1 VFSTAQDNQT
11 AVTIRVFQGEREMA
25 SDNKLLGQFDLI
37 GIPPAPRG
45 MPQVEVTFDI
55 DANGIVNVHAKDLG
69 TNKEQSIKITASS
82 GLNEEEIKK
91 MVREAEAHAAEDHTR
106 RLQAEA
112 RNKLDN
118 LIYTTEKTLKDHG
131 AEVDEAGRKQVE
143 DALAEARTKLESK
156 DPDEINRAA
165 EALQNASHKLAE
177 AVYSKTKAGTG
188 PQAGAGPQEGA
199 SGQSGSQSGNG
210 EGGAKED
217 VVDADYKEV
226 KDQ

>member
-1 VFSTAQDNQT
+1 
-11 AVTIRVFQGEREMA
+11 
-25 SDNKLLGQFDLI
+25 
-37 GIPPAPRG
+37 
-45 MPQVEVTFDI
+45 
-55 DANGIVNVHAKDLG
+55 VNVHAKDLG

-91 MVREAEAHAAEDHTR
+91 MVREAEAHAADDHAR
-106 RLQAEA
+106 RQQAEA

-131 AEVDEAGRKQVE
+131 AEIDEAGRKQVE

-156 DPDEINRAA
+156 DADEINRAA

-177 AVYSKTKAGTG
+177 AMYSKTKAGAG
-188 PQAGAGPQEGA
+188 AQEGAGPQDGA
-199 SGQSGSQSGNG
+199 NAQGGAQSGNG
-210 EGGAKED
+210 ESAAKED

>member
-1 VFSTAQDNQT
+1 
-11 AVTIRVFQGEREMA
+11 
-25 SDNKLLGQFDLI
+25 
-37 GIPPAPRG
+37 
-45 MPQVEVTFDI
+45 MP
-55 DANGIVNVHAKDLG
+55 KDLG

-91 MVREAEAHAAEDHTR
+91 MVREAEAHAADDHAR
-106 RLQAEA
+106 RQQAEA

-131 AEVDEAGRKQVE
+131 AEVDEAGRKAVE

-156 DPDEINRAA
+156 DADEINRAA

-177 AVYSKTKAGTG
+177 AMYSKTKAG
-188 PQAGAGPQEGA
+188 AGTAGGRRSA
-199 SGQSGSQSGNG
+199 GWRRRRRAGSQSGNG
-210 EGGAKED
+210 EAGAKED

-226 KDQ
+226 KDRIAGRRGRDGGPCSY

>member
-1 VFSTAQDNQT
+1 
-11 AVTIRVFQGEREMA
+11 
-25 SDNKLLGQFDLI
+25 
-37 GIPPAPRG
+37 
-45 MPQVEVTFDI
+45 
-55 DANGIVNVHAKDLG
+55 VHAKDLG
-69 TNKEQSIKITASS
+69 TNKEQSIRITASS

-91 MVREAEAHAAEDHTR
+91 MVREAEAHAADDHAR
-106 RLQAEA
+106 RQQAEA

-143 DALAEARTKLESK
+143 DALAEAKTKLESK
-156 DPDEINRAA
+156 DADEINRAA

-177 AVYSKTKAGTG
+177 AMYSKTKAGAG
-188 PQAGAGPQEGA
+188 AQAGAGPQDGA
-199 SGQSGSQSGNG
+199 GGQSGSQSGNG
-210 EGGAKED
+210 ESAAKED

>member
-1 VFSTAQDNQT
+1 
-11 AVTIRVFQGEREMA
+11 M
-25 SDNKLLGQFDLI
+25 
-37 GIPPAPRG
+37 
-45 MPQVEVTFDI
+45 
-55 DANGIVNVHAKDLG
+55 HAKDLG

-91 MVREAEAHAAEDHTR
+91 MVREAEAHAAEDHAR
-106 RLQAEA
+106 RQQAEA

-118 LIYTTEKTLKDHG
+118 LIYTTEKTLKEHG

-156 DPDEINRAA
+156 DADEINRAA
-165 EALQNASHKLAE
+165 EALANASHKLAE
-177 AVYSKTKAGTG
+177 AMYSKTRQAGAG
-188 PQAGAGPQEGA
+188 AQAGAGPQDGA
-199 SGQSGSQSGNG
+199 SGKTGPQSGNG
-210 EGGAKED
+210 ESGAKED